1 MALTIN
7 QYPYLSISATQ
18 GAQPIGQQIIFS
30 VIDTS
35 SLATY
40 FNIKY
45 IANVYVSNQA
55 LTGASPLR
63 GTFKTTPNNAGAGI
77 FDLRP
82 VLEPFLKP
90 DNLGSTLGNGSRYK
104 QTDTTIPIHLIDQ
117 CSQSDNSIKYVAII
131 FTIEGST
138 TATGTISVIDAI
150 NSSQYTFFNGV
161 LQYDNVL
168 ENSPTGQLFGYGYNL
183 QKNLLMTSSPLY
195 GQKSFLSNAPTTQY
209 ANLEDYGTFA
219 FLNFMPSAT
228 NKIAEVEIKYYNS
241 AGGLLNTETRNV
253 DFANGAATILGDS
266 NTQLIYAGLFPGN
279 LRNHSSSMFN
289 GLITAGTIQGGYYTV
304 QAVTELGGVNKIY
317 TIQLNCPS
325 GLGYEPI
332 RLTWLNQWGV
342 WDYYTFTQKSVKSIS
357 TNRAPYTQ
365 ISGTWNETKLS
376 INGYQGGRKN
386 FRVNTSERIKM
397 NTDFVTE
404 AEGVWLEELINS
416 PEVYILNGFDDTE
429 VAPYDT
435 ITNKY
440 VEPVTLT
447 TSSYTK
453 KTRANDKLMQYT
465 IEVER
470 SKNRRTQAV

>member
-1 MALTIN
+1 MPIVLN
-7 QYPYLSISATQ
+7 QYPLWSISAHQ
-18 GAQPIGQQIIFS
+18 GAQPIGQQIIYS
-30 VIDTS
+30 VTNNDILTTHHNVKY
-35 SLATY
+35 LAT
-40 FNIKY
+40 
-45 IANVYVSNQA
+45 VYVSPYAINTTA
-55 LTGASPLR
+55 MPPI

-82 VLEPFLKP
+82 VLETFLKS

-104 QTDTTIPIHLIDQ
+104 QTETTIPIHLIDQ
-117 CSQSDNSIKYVAII
+117 CSQSDNSIKYVGII
-131 FTIEGST
+131 FSSEGST
-138 TATGTISVIDAI
+138 TPTGTVEGLGDDFSVP
-150 NSSQYTFFNGV
+150 QFTFFNGV
-161 LQYDNVL
+161 LQHDDVL
-168 ENSPTGQLFGYGYNL
+168 ETNGLGSYGYNL
-183 QKNLLMTSSPLY
+183 QTNRLMTSSPDTEE
-195 GQKSFLSNAPTTQY
+195 SFLSNSPTTQY

-219 FLNFMPSAT
+219 FLQFMPEAT
-228 NKIAEVEIKYYNS
+228 NMVLDIEIKYYSS
-241 AGGLLNTETRNV
+241 AGGSPIGTENRDINWTT
-253 DFANGAATILGDS
+253 GAATTLGDS

-279 LRNHSSSMFN
+279 LRNKSTIFN
-289 GLITAGTIQGGYYTV
+289 SLITAGTIQGGYYTI
-304 QAVTELGGVNKIY
+304 QAKTENASAQKLY

-325 GLGYEPI
+325 GLGYQPI

-357 TNRAPYTQ
+357 TNRTPYTQ
-365 ISGTWNETKLS
+365 MSGTWNETSLE
-376 INGYQGGRKN
+376 INSYQGGRKN

-416 PEVYILNGFDDTE
+416 PEVYILNGFDGTE
-429 VAPYDT
+429 VAPYNS

>member
-1 MALTIN
+1 MSIVLN
-7 QYPYLSISATQ
+7 QYPYLSTSSQ
-18 GAQPIGQQIIFS
+18 GAQPIGQQIIYSITNNNSLTTRFN
-30 VIDTS
+30 VKY
-35 SLATY
+35 LAT
-40 FNIKY
+40 
-45 IANVYVSNQA
+45 VYVSNQA
-55 LTGASPLR
+55 INTTAMSPI

-82 VLEPFLKP
+82 ILETFLKS

-104 QTDTTIPIHLIDQ
+104 QTETTIPIHLIDQ
-117 CSQSDNSIKYVAII
+117 CSQSDNSIKYVGII
-131 FTIEGST
+131 FSSEGST
-138 TATGTISVIDAI
+138 TATGTVEGLGDDFSVP
-150 NSSQYTFFNGV
+150 QFTFFNGV
-161 LQYDNVL
+161 LQHDDVL
-168 ENSPTGQLFGYGYNL
+168 ELDNLGTSYGYNL
-183 QKNLLMTSSPLY
+183 QTNLLMTSSPFY

-228 NKIAEVEIKYYNS
+228 NRVAEVEIKYYNS
-241 AGGLLNTETRNV
+241 AGGSPIGTETRSVNWT
-253 DFANGAATILGDS
+253 NGAATTLSNS

-279 LRNHSSSMFN
+279 LRNTSTTFN
-289 GLITAGTIQGGYYTV
+289 ALITAGTIQGGYYTI
-304 QAVTELGGVNKIY
+304 QAATELGGVNKIY

-325 GLGYEPI
+325 GLGYQSI

-342 WDYYTFTQKSVKSIS
+342 WDYYTFTQKSIKSIS
-357 TNRAPYTQ
+357 TNRTPYTQ
-365 ISGTWNETKLS
+365 ISGTWNETSLE
-376 INGYQGGRKN
+376 INSYQGGRKN

-404 AEGVWLEELINS
+404 AEGVWLEELMNS
-416 PEVYILNGFDDTE
+416 PEVYILNGFDSTE
-429 VAPYDT
+429 VAPYNS

-440 VEPVTLT
+440 IEPVTLT
-447 TSSYTK
+447 TSSYIK

>member
-1 MALTIN
+1 MSIVLN
-7 QYPYLSISATQ
+7 QYPYLSVSTD
-18 GAQPIGQQIIFS
+18 GAQPIGQQIIYS
-30 VIDTS
+30 VTNDN
-35 SLATY
+35 SLQTR
-40 FNIKY
+40 FNVKY
-45 IANVYVSNQA
+45 RALVYVSNQA
-55 LTGASPLR
+55 INILTMNAVAA
-63 GTFKTTPNNAGAGI
+63 FKTTPNNAGAGI
-77 FDLRP
+77 FDFRT
-82 VLEPFLKP
+82 VLETFLKS

-104 QTDTTIPIHLIDQ
+104 TEETTIPIHLIDQ
-117 CSQSDNSIKYVAII
+117 CSQSDNSIKYVGIV
-131 FTIEGST
+131 FSSEGST
-138 TATGTISVIDAI
+138 TPTGAVEGLGDDYGPP
-150 NSSQYTFFNGV
+150 QFTFFNGV
-161 LQYDNVL
+161 LQYDDVL
-168 ENSPTGQLFGYGYNL
+168 ETNGIGSYSYNL
-183 QKNLLMTSSPLY
+183 QKNLLMTSSPYY

-219 FLNFMPSAT
+219 FLNFMPAAT
-228 NKIAEVEIKYYNS
+228 NRVVEVEIKYYSS
-241 AGGLLNTETRNV
+241 AGSLLNTETR
-253 DFANGAATILGDS
+253 DIDLANGAATTLGNS

-279 LRNHSSSMFN
+279 LRNHPSSMFN
-289 GLITAGTIQGGYYTV
+289 GLITAGTIQGGYYTI
-304 QAVTELGGVNKIY
+304 QAATELGLNKIY

-332 RLTWLNQWGV
+332 RLTWLNQWGA

-357 TNRAPYTQ
+357 TNRTPYTQ
-365 ISGTWNETKLS
+365 MSGTWNETTLA

-416 PEVYILNGFDDTE
+416 PEVYVLNGFDDTE
-429 VAPYDT
+429 VAPYNT